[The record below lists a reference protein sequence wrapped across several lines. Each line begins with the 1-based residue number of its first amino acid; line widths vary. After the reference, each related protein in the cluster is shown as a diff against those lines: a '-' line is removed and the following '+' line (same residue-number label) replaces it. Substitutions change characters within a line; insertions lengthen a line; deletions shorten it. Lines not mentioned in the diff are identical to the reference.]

1 MAVPEQIPVVNY
13 VADGVVKKFDVP
25 FEYDQQSDLHLYVDG
40 DEPTIDKYFF
50 ADNSFNFYIAPTNG
64 QGVKIKRITPK
75 ERDTDYDLHT
85 NTVRPKALNSDFDR
99 IWLVIQEVF
108 SDVGGLSQAVQ
119 DEIIARIQGDNDLLN
134 QLTAEISARMLGDEA
149 VTEELKNYVNQV
161 VGAIINDPTFDGID
175 ADKVNDASGETQ
187 QQVNYNGGPKW
198 HSRVGGYLENERVAL
213 ANGDIVKSTIP
224 NNANDPNVNMTGW
237 APSDAVKVANQFN
250 ADDAGLRD
258 STLNIAELLNPA
270 GKFIKAFTKGVYLI
284 DEMIIPPDTIVY
296 ANGATFKRA
305 KGTNKP
311 LITVGLRSILIGAI
325 VDGDEDN
332 IGAQLWNGDQGIK
345 LDEGAL
351 AVRCVAKNCH
361 GHGFTLSNDAIA
373 IACNSYNNGREGGN
387 GVKWGNWGDG
397 FNMTNSSRA
406 QLLFCRAWGSYRTG
420 IVGTT
425 SAGAPTYEPN
435 PLLSVG
441 ISLVGCKAWDN
452 YYSDV
457 NFEGCSKVQVTD
469 LDSKSGITFRIT
481 PDMTINGFRGAIIDA
496 SDADNATINNVI
508 IDRDNTSSAVYI
520 SGKNPKISNITVR
533 GKSGITQSGVA
544 VQVIT
549 PDKSGSISNI
559 QIDRAFNAVRTNV
572 KNFAAFEY
580 SNITNTV
587 FNYDGRFFINSGFIS
602 AIDGRVSQRTT
613 SLLIPSSGSWLNGDL
628 LINGGSSGDYAVQCV
643 TSGQATN
650 VAWSNGAS
658 IALNAFI
665 YNGVNVY
672 KATTGGVLGTTAPN
686 HTSGTVANGTA
697 QLEYVSARAEFK
709 TIAYKTDPIVG
720 VSAIV
725 PVSITNANDT
735 ALIGKFYW
743 VESVLTNMPLPTSG
757 SFTKANIETY
767 NAYRL
772 SGNNALTQEVNYPY
786 LNEKWVRAYDGG
798 IGGWSLWTLVHT
810 KNSSGTTSNRPS
822 GNVPIGFEFFD
833 TTLGK
838 PVYFKSTGVW
848 VDAVGA
854 TV

>member
-1 MAVPEQIPVVNY
+1 MADLRIVDAPEIPTENITGEEKLPTGGNGNY
-13 VADGVVKKFDVP
+13 SISLDSLADYTKTKK
-25 FEYDQQSDLHLYVDG
+25 DLADNTSVDG
-40 DEPTIDKYFF
+40 KV
-50 ADNSFNFYIAPTNG
+50 S
-64 QGVKIKRITPK
+64 GVR
-75 ERDTDYDLHT
+75 
-85 NTVRPKALNSDFDR
+85 
-99 IWLVIQEVF
+99 QEL
-108 SDVGGLSQAVQ
+108 DAHI
-119 DEIIARIQGDNDLLN
+119 EDLLN
-134 QLTAEISARMLGDEA
+134 PHQVTKGQIGLGNVDNTA
-149 VTEELKNYVNQV
+149 
-161 VGAIINDPTFDGID
+161 D
-175 ADKVNDASGETQ
+175 ADKPVSNSTQAAIISAVATKADKTYVDNQLTLKANKVDVYTKQESSDLVDNSISTALTPINTSLDLAKRGVLNRYDSALTYNSGERI
-187 QQVNYNGGPKW
+187 V
-198 HSRVGGYLENERVAL
+198 L
-213 ANGDIVKSTIP
+213 ANGDIVKSTIDG
-224 NNANDPNVNMTGW
+224 NTNDPNVDMTGW
-237 APSDAVKVANQFN
+237 SLSDAVKVANQFN
-250 ADDAGLRD
+250 ADDTGLRD

-284 DEMIIPPDTIVY
+284 DEMIIPPDTIIY

-397 FNMTNSSRA
+397 FNMTNSNRA

-425 SAGAPTYEPN
+425 SAGAPNYEPN

-452 YYSDV
+452 NYSDV
-457 NFEGCSKVQVTD
+457 NFEGCSKVQATD

-481 PDMTINGFRGAIIDA
+481 PDMTINGLRGAIIDA
-496 SDADNATINNVI
+496 DGADNATINNVI

-572 KNFAAFEY
+572 KNFTAFEY

-587 FNYDGRFFINSGFIS
+587 FNYDGRFFVNSGFIS

-643 TSGQATN
+643 TSGQATD

-725 PVSITNANDT
+725 PASITNANDT

-757 SFTKANIETY
+757 VFTKANIETY

-798 IGGWSLWTLVHT
+798 IGSWSLWTLVHT
-810 KNSSGTTSNRPS
+810 KNSTGATANRPS
-822 GNVPIGFEFFD
+822 GNVPTGFDYFD
-833 TTLGK
+833 TTLNK
-838 PVYFKSTGVW
+838 PIYLKSAGVW
-848 VDAVGA
+848 VDATGVA
-854 TV
+854 V